1 MQAQNGCG
9 VKNKRKKE
17 KEVSLQKIFTGV
29 LFCPKKQKQQNL
41 IISAGMP
48 ELETKILVLQVYTSE
63 DLIVRKFTEKS
74 LQQRNKIRHFLPIPA
89 S

>member
-1 MQAQNGCG
+1 
-9 VKNKRKKE
+9 
-17 KEVSLQKIFTGV
+17 
-29 LFCPKKQKQQNL
+29 
-41 IISAGMP
+41 MP

-74 LQQRNKIRHFLPIPA
+74 LQQMNKIRHFLPIPA